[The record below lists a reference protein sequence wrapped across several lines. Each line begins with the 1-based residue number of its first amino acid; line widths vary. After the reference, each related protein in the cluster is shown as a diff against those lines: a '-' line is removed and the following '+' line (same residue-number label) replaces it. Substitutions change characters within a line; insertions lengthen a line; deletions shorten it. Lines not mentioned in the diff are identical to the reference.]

1 MEFLSS
7 RVMCKR
13 GGFEGRVLRDNPK
26 MQPPTPKPQLCFRE
40 AECLKAGV
48 GRGNK
53 RGSNAG
59 VGFLPDKNYAF
70 CCLKTWFL
78 IKEIKGERTITLQTF
93 IREVPPASPQSRSAA
108 VRLWGDLRN
117 HKTGEFIISRIVLEI
132 PNQHK
137 DLVRLHPLRCS
148 PSPCIPGMFSR
159 GHRQDDALCPIPLST
174 PGTQI

>member
-59 VGFLPDKNYAF
+59 VGFLPDKNYSF
-70 CCLKTWFL
+70 CCSKTWFL
-78 IKEIKGERTITLQTF
+78 IKGRKKKGKGQSFSKPSLEKSPL
-93 IREVPPASPQSRSAA
+93 PPCKAA
-108 VRLWGDLRN
+108 LRLWGDLIN
-117 HKTGEFIISRIVLEI
+117 HKTGEFMISRIVLEI
-132 PNQHK
+132 PNQRK
-137 DLVRLHPLRCS
+137 DLVCLHPLRCS
-148 PSPCIPGMFSR
+148 PSPQIPGMFSR
-159 GHRQDDALCPIPLST
+159 GHRQDKALCPIPLST